1 MAQGAPEVE
10 MGKDLSELATY
21 FLPQVVEL
29 LERLTEA
36 GLEPVIEDTGR
47 NFAEQ
52 ERKLNLGV
60 SWTTKSKHLPQ
71 PPEMKSE
78 AIDIVPRACMAEK
91 FWGWTGKVETSHPHW
106 GRLIEIV
113 EALGLKSGVH
123 FPHPDPGHC
132 EYIHPLA
139 DSPFT

>member
-1 MAQGAPEVE
+1 

-36 GLEPVIEDTGR
+36 GLEPVVEDTGR
-47 NFAEQ
+47 TFTEQ
-52 ERKLNLGV
+52 EQKLNLGV

-91 FWGWTGKVETSHPHW
+91 FWGWTGEIETSHPHW
-106 GRLIEIV
+106 ARMIEIV
-113 EALGLKSGVH
+113 ESLGLKSGVH
-123 FPHPDPGHC
+123 FPHSDPGHC
-132 EYIHPLA
+132 EYSHPPGRHAAVTPLA